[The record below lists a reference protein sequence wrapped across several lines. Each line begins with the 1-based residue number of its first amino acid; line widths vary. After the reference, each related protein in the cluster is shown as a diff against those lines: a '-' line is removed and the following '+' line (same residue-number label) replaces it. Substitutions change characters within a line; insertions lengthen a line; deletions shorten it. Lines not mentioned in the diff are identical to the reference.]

1 MMFYSNMSSSHS
13 TYTMAHEKRRQ
24 RQSHSCVEKAAMIG
38 FVKLRILDTDE
49 KFQLR
54 GATLAAAIDV
64 SRP

>member
-1 MMFYSNMSSSHS
+1 MLFKYIYRLIHRIQWDTN
-13 TYTMAHEKRRQ
+13 RR